1 MYLDFYGLKKK
12 PFNLTPDPQFLFLSK
27 DHREALNHMLYG
39 IQEKECFI
47 AITGDIGTGKTTIC
61 LELLET
67 LNDKGKTVI
76 LLNPLQ
82 CNRLFSHCVEFSRET
97 SKNDTLDSFNTFLV
111 NQLRYGR
118 RVILII
124 DEAQNLS
131 NEMLEQIRI
140 FSNFEI
146 KSGNCFQ
153 IMLVGQLELMQKL
166 ESHELRALNQRISV
180 RYKLNPLNKKE
191 IEDYIAYR
199 MAVAGANGNITFAS
213 SALKSIYRHSNGIPR
228 VVNLLCDRTL
238 LSGYINKTHYINK
251 KIVSQG
257 IKSLEGRG

>member
-12 PFNLTPDPQFLFLSK
+12 PFDLTPDPQFLFLSN

-67 LNDKGKTVI
+67 LNDEKKTVI
-76 LLNPLQ
+76 LLSPLQ
-82 CNRLFSHCVEFSRET
+82 CNRLFSHYLEFSQDI
-97 SKNDTLDSFNTFLV
+97 SKRDRLDSFNTFLT
-111 NQLRYGR
+111 NQLQDGR
-118 RVILII
+118 RVILVI
-124 DEAQNLS
+124 DEAQNLT

-140 FSNFEI
+140 FSNFEMRN
-146 KSGNCFQ
+146 GNCFQ
-153 IMLVGQLELMQKL
+153 IILVGQLEFMEKL

-180 RYKLNPLNKKE
+180 RYQLNPLNKKE
-191 IEDYIAYR
+191 IEDYIVYR
-199 MAVAGANGNITFAS
+199 MTVAGANGNITFAS

-238 LSGYINKTHYINK
+238 LSGYMNKTHHINK

-257 IKSLEGRG
+257 IKSLEGRR